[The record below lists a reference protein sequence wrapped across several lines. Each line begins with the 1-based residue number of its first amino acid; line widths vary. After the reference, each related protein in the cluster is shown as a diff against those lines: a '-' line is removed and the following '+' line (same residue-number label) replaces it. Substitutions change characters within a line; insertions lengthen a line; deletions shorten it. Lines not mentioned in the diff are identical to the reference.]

1 VVRLTKSGVG
11 ATGAWNLMT
20 GIFNFEMNVPAEVA
34 LKDGGPG
41 KPIEGRYGNR
51 VMYTLSDDRVMYV
64 PPRVASKI
72 SDLGVQ
78 AGEVFQVCKQLT
90 RQGQRRF
97 IDWQVQRLETQTQLE
112 HQLRESIEFVEATKS
127 AQPSETAEATHPQ
140 PLHVAETQAATPV
153 AKSSAA
159 VPSASNIAENG
170 SASSALKNGNGQ
182 TTPTTKLEHALKTA
196 ISAAHNAEKYGAKLG
211 YVVRFD
217 ADAIK
222 SMAITV
228 LINMSQGSRR

>member
-1 VVRLTKSGVG
+1 
-11 ATGAWNLMT
+11 MT
-20 GIFNFEMNVPAEVA
+20 GILNFEMNVPSEVA
-34 LKDGGPG
+34 LKYAGPG
-41 KPIEGRYGNR
+41 KPTEGRYGNR

-64 PPRVASKI
+64 PPIVASKI

-78 AGEVFQVCKQLT
+78 AGETFQVCKQLK
-90 RQGQRRF
+90 RQGQRRL
-97 IDWQVQRLETQTQLE
+97 IDWQVQRLQTETHLG
-112 HQLRESIEFVEATKS
+112 HQLRESIKLVEAAKS
-127 AQPSETAEATHPQ
+127 AQPSGSVEATHPQ
-140 PLHVAETQAATPV
+140 PLHVAETQAATPA

-159 VPSASNIAENG
+159 VPSASNIVENG
-170 SASSALKNGNGQ
+170 SPSSALRNGNGQ

-196 ISAAHNAEKYGAKLG
+196 ISAAHNAEKYGAELG

-228 LINMSQGSRR
+228 LINMSDRAPR